1 MQYLKRNA
9 KFGILS
15 FLSIILTLTNY
26 IQIPTKTDIY
36 YSFTKIPKKYI
47 KKYNLL
53 FQWLAV
59 FAQQFFNFSS
69 FL

>member
-9 KFGILS
+9 KFAILS
-15 FLSIILTLTNY
+15 FLAIILALTNY
-26 IQIPTKTDIY
+26 IQIPTKTGIY

-53 FQWLAV
+53 FQ
-59 FAQQFFNFSS
+59 
-69 FL
+69 